1 MTDNEI
7 IKALE
12 CCVNQPCCTQHCPY
26 WRNSKAGC
34 EYITPQNL
42 LNLINSQQAK
52 IKGLNKK
59 VEELSEV
66 LSDHIK
72 IRVKEIKSE
81 AIKEFAERLKGK
93 LFYECGDINFSETC
107 EIRRIVDNLVKEM
120 VGGNKCEKLV

>member
-81 AIKEFAERLKGK
+81 AIKEFAEKLKAEYDG
-93 LFYECGDINFSETC
+93 FDERSEM
-107 EIRRIVDNLVKEM
+107 IMYNNLLVAIDDVVKEM
-120 VGGNKCEKLV
+120 VGENNDIR

>member
-81 AIKEFAERLKGK
+81 AIKDFAERLKEKIDCETHTSEG
-93 LFYECGDINFSETC
+93 FYFMCIESI
-107 EIRRIVDNLVKEM
+107 DNLVKEM
-120 VGGNKCEKLV
+120 VGENKCEKLV